1 MLADLSQSSN
11 KYQFNMKFTTKLV
24 AVLLFPLTV
33 SAQKNEITNAILYDK
48 EGNLEKAKIAIDK
61 AVNHPK
67 TMEDPKAWY
76 TAGTIYEKI
85 EIAKRTDLGA
95 GLENIEKIGQAY
107 QNAIKFDK
115 PGGFYAL
122 ESEKRKDVPWQMA
135 LNKGVELYQ
144 NKQYKEAAPYYGVA
158 QRAKPQDT
166 TAFVY
171 GAYNALSIPDYDLY
185 EQHID
190 NLDKIGYNNLLDYY
204 IQLINGLMGAKQNE
218 KALQVTEK
226 ARKKYPTNKDLSIT
240 EIQLYFELG
249 KNAQLI
255 TKLEE
260 GIKLDPE
267 NSQLYSTL
275 GSIYDQAA
283 KDESKSPAEQ
293 ESSKKKALE
302 LYQKAIDKDPKN
314 FDAHFNMGI
323 IYYNEGVEIDRE
335 LSKVMGDF
343 NAYKKNGAA
352 IEAKAKAQWEK
363 TIKKFEDAFKL
374 DNSDQQLL
382 RAMRTVYAKLKR
394 IEDAKR
400 IDDMLGGK

>member
-1 MLADLSQSSN
+1 
-11 KYQFNMKFTTKLV
+11 MKFTTKLV
-24 AVLLFPLTV
+24 AVLLFPLAV
-33 SAQKNEITNAILYDK
+33 SAQKNEITNAILYDR
-48 EGNLEKAKIAIDK
+48 ENNLAKAKEAIDK
-61 AVNHPK
+61 AVSNPK
-67 TMEDPKAWY
+67 TAEDAKAWY
-76 TAGTIYEKI
+76 IAGTIYEKI
-85 EIAKRTDLGA
+85 QMNNRTDLGA
-95 GLENIEKIGQAY
+95 GVENIEKIGQAY

-122 ESEKRKDVPWQMA
+122 EAEKRKDVSWQLA

-144 NKQYKEAAPYYGVA
+144 NKQYKEAVPYYEVA

-171 GAYNALSIPDYDLY
+171 GAYNALSIPDFALY
-185 EQHID
+185 EQYID
-190 NLDKIGYNNLLDYY
+190 NLSAIGYNNLLDYY
-204 IQLINGLMGAKQNE
+204 LQLINGLMGANQNE

-226 ARKKYPTNKDLSIT
+226 ARKKYPENKDLSVI

-267 NSQLYSTL
+267 NSRLYSTL

-283 KDESKSPAEQ
+283 KDESKPLAER
-293 ESSKKKALE
+293 ETSKKKALD

-323 IYYNEGVEIDRE
+323 IYYNDGVEIDKE
-335 LSKVMGDF
+335 LSKIMGDF
-343 NAYKKNGAA
+343 NAYKKKGAA

-374 DNSDQQLL
+374 DSSDQQLL